1 MKGVPVARQGRV
13 PLLTCEGLT
22 LAVPGRVL
30 VRGIDFEVRRGEIW
44 AVLGANGS
52 GKTTLMHALAGLAPA
67 PPAAITVDGAPIEA
81 RGARERAALAG
92 ILLQQED
99 TAFWGDVLEYVV
111 LGRFAHS
118 RTIIGWSRE
127 DEGAA
132 LAGLAAVGLEGFGR
146 RRYRTLSGG
155 ERQRARIAQL
165 LVQDPQ
171 LFLLDEPL
179 QHLDLR
185 HQVAVLGLF
194 GSLTRG
200 QGKAV
205 MMVLHD
211 ALWAAQACSH
221 AVLLYE
227 DGASEAGTV
236 SAVLTRERLERL
248 YGCRLREVAVEG
260 TTFFA
265 PV

>member
-1 MKGVPVARQGRV
+1 MKGVPAARRGRGPV
-13 PLLTCEGLT
+13 LKCEGLT

-30 VRGIDFEVRRGEIW
+30 ARGIDFEVQRGEIW

-132 LAGLAAVGLEGFGR
+132 VAALAAVGLDGFGR

-200 QGKAV
+200 QAKAV

-236 SAVLTRERLERL
+236 SVVLTRERLERL